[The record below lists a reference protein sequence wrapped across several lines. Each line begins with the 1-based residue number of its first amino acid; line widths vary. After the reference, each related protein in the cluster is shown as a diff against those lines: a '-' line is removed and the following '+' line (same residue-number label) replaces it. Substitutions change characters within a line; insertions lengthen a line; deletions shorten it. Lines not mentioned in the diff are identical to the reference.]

1 MVERARVRRRK
12 LRAVRR
18 AKESTLASGDFS
30 DNPVMAGIH
39 RVAPWRMPPREDI
52 AASVRDLR
60 SARSGPRW
68 ARPLGI
74 ALIVAAVAAAFDP
87 DYPMPREVLQA
98 IQQRRVTSEG
108 LVAMEPRGALDATP
122 ASFRWIWN
130 GDGASSRAFTLVAL
144 DAESREVARV
154 PVVGCE
160 IAVEGPF
167 RHAIEA
173 AAEFHWYVETPA
185 QNGVVRSVPAACAI
199 SR

>member
-1 MVERARVRRRK
+1 
-12 LRAVRR
+12 
-18 AKESTLASGDFS
+18 
-30 DNPVMAGIH
+30 
-39 RVAPWRMPPREDI
+39 
-52 AASVRDLR
+52 
-60 SARSGPRW
+60 
-68 ARPLGI
+68 
-74 ALIVAAVAAAFDP
+74 
-87 DYPMPREVLQA
+87 MPREVLQA

>member
-12 LRAVRR
+12 VRAVRTST
-18 AKESTLASGDFS
+18 ESPLASGDLS

-39 RVAPWRMPPREDI
+39 RVAPWRMPLREDV

-98 IQQRRVTSEG
+98 ILQRRVTSEG
-108 LVAMEPRGALDATP
+108 LVAMEPRGALDAAP
-122 ASFRWIWN
+122 ASFRWSWN

-144 DAESREVARV
+144 DAESRELARV
-154 PVVGCE
+154 PVKGCE
-160 IAVEGPF
+160 MAVEGPF
-167 RHAIEA
+167 RHAIET
-173 AAEFHWYVETPA
+173 AAEFHWYVETSA

>member
-12 LRAVRR
+12 LRAVRTST
-18 AKESTLASGDFS
+18 ESPLASGDLS

-39 RVAPWRMPPREDI
+39 RVAPWRMPLREDV

-98 IQQRRVTSEG
+98 ILKRRVTSEG
-108 LVAMEPRGALDATP
+108 LVAMEPRGALDAPP
-122 ASFRWIWN
+122 ASFRWSWN
-130 GDGASSRAFTLVAL
+130 GDGASSRNFTLVAL
-144 DAESREVARV
+144 DAESRELARM

-160 IAVEGPF
+160 MAVEGPF
-167 RHAIEA
+167 RHAIET
-173 AAEFHWYVETPA
+173 AAEFHWYVETSA
-185 QNGVVRSVPAACAI
+185 QNGVVRSTPAACAI